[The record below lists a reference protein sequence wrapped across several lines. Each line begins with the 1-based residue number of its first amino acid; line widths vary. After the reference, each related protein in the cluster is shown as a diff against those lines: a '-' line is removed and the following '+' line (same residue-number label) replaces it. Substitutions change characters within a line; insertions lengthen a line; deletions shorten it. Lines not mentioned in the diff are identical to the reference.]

1 LGCKNQSG
9 ERAMIGIG
17 VQMGGPEQEDSLI
30 ERMLLRAMNTAI
42 KFREPNYSSG
52 TETWINPIFIVPGS
66 ILKPEF
72 AGYKLGHYS
81 KKRKGLVVQIAVPR
95 SVTDGQGIQQF
106 IGESLR
112 EAVRLGSADFASKNI
127 SFSTLKAEKI
137 ILAIEAALE
146 RSGLD

>member
-1 LGCKNQSG
+1 
-9 ERAMIGIG
+9 MVGIG

-30 ERMLLRAMNTAI
+30 ERMLMRAMNTAA
-42 KFREPNYSSG
+42 KSREPNYSVG
-52 TETWINPIFIVPGS
+52 MEAWINPIFIVPGS

-72 AGYKLGHYS
+72 EGYKLGHLS
-81 KKRKGLVVQIAVPR
+81 KKRKGLVVQIAVPQ
-95 SVTDGQGIQQF
+95 SVADGEGIQQF

-112 EAVRLGSADFASKNI
+112 EAVRLASAYFASKNI

-146 RSGLD
+146 RSGLAR